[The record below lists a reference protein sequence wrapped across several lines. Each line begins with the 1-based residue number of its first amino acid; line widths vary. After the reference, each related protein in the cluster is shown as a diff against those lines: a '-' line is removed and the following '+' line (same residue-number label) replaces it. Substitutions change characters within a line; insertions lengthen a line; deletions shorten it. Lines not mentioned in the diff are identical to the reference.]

1 MEDIMKKK
9 LSLFVVLVL
18 VLAMSSL
25 VLTGCG
31 SLQGK
36 NLEDYM
42 KAQPAPRSSVD
53 AQFSILSPD
62 AKGTVSYTADNKAEV
77 VVQYYAMTD
86 EEIQALEPDKAE
98 VRSKS
103 ILKPVLEQFEK
114 DTGNKAEVVVEV
126 EGHVVE

>member
-42 KAQPAPRSSVD
+42 KAQPAARSSVD

>member
-1 MEDIMKKK
+1 MKKK

-42 KAQPAPRSSVD
+42 KAQPAARSSVD

-114 DTGNKAEVVVEV
+114 DTGNKAEVVIEV

>member
-42 KAQPAPRSSVD
+42 KAQPAARSSVD

-114 DTGNKAEVVVEV
+114 DTGNKAEVVIEV

>member
-1 MEDIMKKK
+1 MKKK

-42 KAQPAPRSSVD
+42 KAQPAARSSVD